1 MRKSSNQ
8 NVPDFAPPSDA
19 DSGFKIKVDSVRNKF
34 ANDIELNNAVID
46 ARSGNFLNE
55 PMSM

>member
-1 MRKSSNQ
+1 MRKSNQ
-8 NVPDFAPPSDA
+8 NVPNFAPPSEG

-34 ANDIELNNAVID
+34 ANDIELNSAAMEAKSNH
-46 ARSGNFLNE
+46 FLNE